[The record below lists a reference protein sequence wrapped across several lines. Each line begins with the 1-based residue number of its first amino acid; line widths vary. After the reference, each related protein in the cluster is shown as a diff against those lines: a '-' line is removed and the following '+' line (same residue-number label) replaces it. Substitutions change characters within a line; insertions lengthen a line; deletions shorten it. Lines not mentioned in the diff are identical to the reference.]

1 MSIDPNNIAQ
11 IRERERRVWDL
22 LLQGL
27 EGVEIARREG
37 VDPAVISRIKTRV
50 ERRLVEETEGKAA
63 TFRARQIAEI
73 RRVRREA
80 WRGWEASCKPAA
92 KTTRRSTARG
102 AGLVEASE
110 IKGQS
115 GNPAFL
121 ATVFEGLRLE
131 ARLTGTE
138 TAVHQRLDG
147 KLRVETNLVALLQA
161 GRQRVAALKRARD
174 GQGD

>member
-1 MSIDPNNIAQ
+1 MPIDPNNTAQ

-27 EGVEIARREG
+27 DGVEIARREG
-37 VDPAVISRIKTRV
+37 VDPAVISRIKTRL
-50 ERRLVEETEGKAA
+50 ERRLVEETKGKVE

-73 RRVRREA
+73 RRARREA

-102 AGLVEASE
+102 AGLVEANE

-121 ATVFEGLRLE
+121 ATIFDGIRLE

-138 TAVHQRLDG
+138 AETRQRVG
-147 KLRVETNLVALLQA
+147 GNLRVETDL
-161 GRQRVAALKRARD
+161 VAALHAARARAAAAKRERE
-174 GQGD
+174 G